1 MPAMASHGVCLELL
15 SSVCTRPGSTLWTG
29 VWGLHANSQGYGAG
43 GLVSITYPST
53 LGTQP
58 PDLSSLLCEL
68 AEEVLLSSE
77 GLSQQQGQSELSGD
91 TAHSGAAWKGPGIGL
106 GSALLCKIC
115 LDLACIGSSLVSHW
129 PRTN

>member
-1 MPAMASHGVCLELL
+1 MASHGVCLEPL

-29 VWGLHANSQGYGAG
+29 VWGLHDNAQGCGAG
-43 GLVSITYPST
+43 GSGSITYPST
-53 LGTQP
+53 LGAQA

-68 AEEVLLSSE
+68 AEEVLLSKE
-77 GLSQQQGQSELSGD
+77 GLSQQQGQGELSGD
-91 TAHSGAAWKGPGIGL
+91 TAHSGAAWKGPRIGL
-106 GSALLCKIC
+106 GGAFLCKIC